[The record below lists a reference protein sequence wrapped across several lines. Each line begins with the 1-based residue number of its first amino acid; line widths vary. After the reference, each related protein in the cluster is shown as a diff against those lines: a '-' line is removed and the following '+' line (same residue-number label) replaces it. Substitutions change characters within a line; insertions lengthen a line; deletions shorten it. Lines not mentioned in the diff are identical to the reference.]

1 MSNVALAGGLRPRTA
16 KKSDDYV
23 QEILRR
29 RGSDASKGRL
39 THEAKVKKMALI
51 LSDEVNGIKRLGVGM
66 IGPIQLKL
74 RYQGIIRNV
83 LVEDPVTPGTPVE
96 YDVWDDLGQAYIMSG
111 TEGEVRVTPF
121 EGKRVPVRFF
131 RIASRPAIRKEDLFY
146 LRINAV
152 EQAQDETKQAIM
164 KQEDSRLL
172 VILQAALDDYATRPD
187 HTITPVHTVTET
199 SGYFTPQALY
209 TAVAQSDMHEL
220 QAGRIL
226 VNPMDYRDFYRW
238 DINQT
243 GWALKDRIV
252 AGESITSFGEFQIQR
267 SVMVPQGKMFIL
279 PNPDF
284 LGVFPILY
292 SLDVEENHNVEAF
305 WKGWVFDEMV
315 SMAILN
321 PRGITMVE
329 KAGAT
334 SP

>member
-1 MSNVALAGGLRPRTA
+1 MSNLALAGGLAPRTA

-23 QEILRR
+23 AEILRR
-29 RGSDASKGRL
+29 RGNDGSQGRL

-66 IGPIQLKL
+66 VGPIQLKL

-111 TEGEVRVTPF
+111 TEGEARVTPF

-131 RIASRPAIRKEDLFY
+131 RIASRPAIRKEDLYY

-152 EQAQDETKQAIM
+152 EQAQDETKQAIL
-164 KQEDSRLL
+164 KQEDSRLMVL
-172 VILQAALDDYATRPD
+172 LQAAETDYSTRPD
-187 HTITPVHTVTET
+187 HDVTPNHNVTET
-199 SGYFTPQALY
+199 SGYFTPQSLY
-209 TAVAQSDMHEL
+209 TAVAQTDMHEIE
-220 QAGRIL
+220 AGRVL

-243 GWALKDRIV
+243 GWAFKDRVV
-252 AGESITSFGEFQIQR
+252 AGEKITTFGEFQIQR
-267 SVMVPQGKMFIL
+267 SIIVPQGKMFIL

-284 LGVFPILY
+284 LGVFPVLY

-315 SMAILN
+315 SMAVLN
-321 PRGITMVE
+321 PRGISSVT
-329 KAGAT
+329 KA
-334 SP
+334 

>member
-1 MSNVALAGGLRPRTA
+1 MSTVALAGGLRPRTA

-29 RGSDASKGRL
+29 RGTDPNNGRL

-51 LSDEVNGIKRLGVGM
+51 LQDEVNGIKRLGVGM

-74 RYQGIIRNV
+74 RYQGIVRNV

-131 RIASRPAIRKEDLFY
+131 RIASRPAIRKEDLYY

-164 KQEDSRLL
+164 KQEDSRLMVL
-172 VILQAALDDYATRPD
+172 LQAALDDYANRPD

-220 QAGRIL
+220 EAGRIL

-243 GWALKDRIV
+243 GWAFKDRIV
-252 AGESITSFGEFQIQR
+252 AGEKITTFGEFQIQR
-267 SVMVPQGKMFIL
+267 SIMVPQGKMFIL

-292 SLDVEENHNVEAF
+292 SLDVEENHDVEAF

-329 KAGAT
+329 KAGST

>member
-1 MSNVALAGGLRPRTA
+1 MSNLVAAASGLKPRTA

-23 QEILRR
+23 AEILKR
-29 RGSDASKGRL
+29 RGGEGNAPIL
-39 THEAKVKKMALI
+39 THAQKTQKLALI
-51 LSDEVNGIKRLGVGM
+51 LQDEVNGIRRLGVGM
-66 IGPIQLKL
+66 VGPIQLKL
-74 RYQGIIRNV
+74 RYQGILRNV
-83 LVEDPVTPGTPVE
+83 LIEDPVTPGTPVE

-121 EGKRVPVRFF
+121 EGKRVPIRFW

-172 VILQAALDDYATRPD
+172 IILQAALTDYATRPD
-187 HTITPVHTVTET
+187 HVVTPNHTVLEA
-199 SGYFTPQALY
+199 SGYFTPQSMY
-209 TAVAQSDMHEL
+209 TAVAQTDMHEL
-220 QAGRIL
+220 PSGRML
-226 VNPMDYRDFYRW
+226 VNPFDYRDFFRW
-238 DINQT
+238 DINTT
-243 GWALKDRIV
+243 GWAFKDRIV
-252 AGESITSFGEFQIQR
+252 AGEQITTFGEFQFQR
-267 SVMVPQGKMFIL
+267 SIMVPQGQMYLL

-284 LGVFPILY
+284 LGVFPVLY

-321 PRGITMVE
+321 PRGI
-329 KAGAT
+329 AT
-334 SP
+334 VLK